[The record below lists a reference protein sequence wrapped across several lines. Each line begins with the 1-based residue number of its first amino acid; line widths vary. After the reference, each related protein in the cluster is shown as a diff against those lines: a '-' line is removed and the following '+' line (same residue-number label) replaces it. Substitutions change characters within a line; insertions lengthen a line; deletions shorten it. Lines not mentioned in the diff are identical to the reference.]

1 MWNRCVRRT
10 LSLPYRTHTRFLP
23 SFIGRPHVNDQI
35 FSRFAGMV
43 RSMQTYGNRTV
54 QFLVSHALMSPG
66 SIIRGNLEVISE
78 RKDVKVCDILHKKT
92 IRMNNPLS
100 DSEISAVNAV
110 NELRNYHID
119 TLDNSEK
126 NDLIEFLCCK

>member
-1 MWNRCVRRT
+1 MK
-10 LSLPYRTHTRFLP
+10 
-23 SFIGRPHVNDQI
+23 I
-35 FSRFAGMV
+35 F
-43 RSMQTYGNRTV
+43 TII
-54 QFLVSHALMSPG
+54 LISPG
-66 SIIRGNLEVISE
+66 SITLGNLGVISQS
-78 RKDVKVCDILHKKT
+78 KDVKVCDILHKKT

>member
-1 MWNRCVRRT
+1 MK
-10 LSLPYRTHTRFLP
+10 
-23 SFIGRPHVNDQI
+23 I
-35 FSRFAGMV
+35 F
-43 RSMQTYGNRTV
+43 TII
-54 QFLVSHALMSPG
+54 LISPG
-66 SIIRGNLEVISE
+66 SITLGNLEVISQ

-92 IRMNNPLS
+92 IRMNDPLS

-110 NELRNYHID
+110 NELRNYQID